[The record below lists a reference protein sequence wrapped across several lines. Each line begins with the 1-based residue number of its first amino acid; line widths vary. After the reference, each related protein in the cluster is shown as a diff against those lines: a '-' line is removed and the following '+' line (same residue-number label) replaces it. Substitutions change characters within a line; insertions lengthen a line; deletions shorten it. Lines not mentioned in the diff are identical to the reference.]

1 MTDPKKTLESLAMPI
16 EPAHGV
22 WELHRRYS
30 DALAVLIEQQQTIIT
45 ELQLLNRPAGK

>member
-1 MTDPKKTLESLAMPI
+1 MTTLDKTLAQLRSPI

-30 DALAVLIEQQQTIIT
+30 DALALMIEQQAQILV
-45 ELQLLNRPAGK
+45 ELQQINKPAGK